1 MHPSLVD
8 THTQIIP
15 ADTGRFPATLLEA
28 MSFYGDPDVARGPG
42 RRPLGDAP
50 ECLHAIPGIAIFIFR
65 PAHLEVPF
73 LPQAVLAQGRTIF
86 EDSPIGLDR
95 WLIAIWMVANSEQR
109 VSTYR
114 LHRLLEH
121 PTTTTFMLRRIR
133 LAIQARSSA
142 SERSAAIAGAE
153 RMTKPKEQPEERN
166 PEARQIIRLLT
177 EIAAGPK
184 PPFRTRS

>member
-28 MSFYGDPDVARGPG
+28 MSFYGDPDVATRTLAAA
-42 RRPLGDAP
+42 RWADAP
-50 ECLHAIPGIAIFIFR
+50 ECLHCHSRDRHFYISTRRIWKCRSCRKQFSPKAG
-65 PAHLEVPF
+65 
-73 LPQAVLAQGRTIF
+73 TIF

-114 LHRLLEH
+114 LHRLLGVTQ
-121 PTTTTFMLRRIR
+121 TTTTFMLRRIR

-142 SERSAAIAGAE
+142 SERSAAIAA
-153 RMTKPKEQPEERN
+153 
-166 PEARQIIRLLT
+166 ARAR
-177 EIAAGPK
+177 
-184 PPFRTRS
+184 